1 MLHIAR
7 RPRLGALAAALV
19 VAATLAACSGDDK
32 PDNSEAK
39 EFVSVKGAPEGTS
52 ARWFIDGDRD
62 GHGDWYRF
70 IDSPVKPGAKW
81 VTNHTDCDDADPEIF
96 EEHDEP
102 PGHEEFA
109 RLGPIDRNCDGKV
122 PNDDAFSY
130 EAVYCNESGKILAG
144 PNNAKG
150 KRLKLGLDCD
160 GDGARGGIHG
170 GTDCND
176 GHADM
181 WPGNTEVRQDDLDND
196 CDFRTPDSG
205 YVRPYRPDRF
215 VAVNFDVTLPSFK
228 G

>member
-1 MLHIAR
+1 M
-7 RPRLGALAAALV
+7 AAA
-19 VAATLAACSGDDK
+19 LAACSGDDK
-32 PDNSEAK
+32 PDSSEAQK
-39 EFVSVKGAPEGTS
+39 FASVKGAPEGTS

-70 IDSPVKPGAKW
+70 IDSPVKPGEKW

-96 EEHDEP
+96 EGHDEP
-102 PGHEEFA
+102 AGFDPLG
-109 RLGPIDRNCDGKV
+109 GPIDRNCDGESS
-122 PNDDAFSY
+122 NNASFSY
-130 EAVYCNESGKILAG
+130 SVVYCDENGKILAG

-150 KRLKLGLDCD
+150 KRVKLGLDCD
-160 GDGARGGIHG
+160 GDTPRGAIHG

-181 WPGNTEVRQDDLDND
+181 WPGNTEVRQDGLDND

-205 YVRPYRPDRF
+205 YVRPYNPNRF
-215 VAVNFDVTLPSFK
+215 VALNFDVRLPSFK